1 MIRRAMGAAL
11 IGLWLGGCSVV
22 VFEDGPACPADTAC
36 PVGVT
41 APDIAPDIAPDP
53 AIALAEQVPQ
63 PAPQPSL
70 SQPVAADQSDAKSD
84 VIIDGY
90 RSYFDYDSAALSQET
105 LSGLVFIADHLKANP
120 AMHILI
126 EGHCDERGTRDY
138 NIALGHKRANAVRMQ
153 LAKLGIDRRRVKTQS
168 FGKERPEVLGAT
180 AAAWAKNRRT
190 VIRLQNN

>member
-1 MIRRAMGAAL
+1 
-11 IGLWLGGCSVV
+11 
-22 VFEDGPACPADTAC
+22 
-36 PVGVT
+36 
-41 APDIAPDIAPDP
+41 
-53 AIALAEQVPQ
+53 
-63 PAPQPSL
+63 
-70 SQPVAADQSDAKSD
+70 
-84 VIIDGY
+84 
-90 RSYFDYDSAALSQET
+90 
-105 LSGLVFIADHLKANP
+105 
-120 AMHILI
+120 MHILI